1 MSTIDESAAIAPGI
15 VLGYAG
21 QACGKP
27 QSEDFFDCACPD
39 PEDAR
44 AAGLVFAL
52 ADGMSGGAGRRAA
65 EMCVRTVLSD
75 YYGTPRAWEVAH
87 KLEKIIASVNGWLL
101 SHNMRAAE
109 AQCMLSTL
117 SVLVIHDAQFHVAH
131 VGDSRIYRL
140 RKGQCECLTTDHVW
154 PRRDM
159 RHVLRRAV
167 GLDQHL
173 VVDCF
178 SGDVAA
184 GDRFVLLTD
193 GIWEVLGEALLVKAL
208 VGSGD
213 AGGLAESLVS
223 ASVERQRGYFGRND
237 ATAAVVAV
245 EALTPL
251 DSPRA

>member
-1 MSTIDESAAIAPGI
+1 MSTIDETAAIAPGI
-15 VLGYAG
+15 ALDYAG

-75 YYGTPRAWEVAH
+75 YYGAPSSWEVGH
-87 KLEKIIASVNGWLL
+87 KLEKIIASINGWLL
-101 SHNMRAAE
+101 SHNLRAVE

-131 VGDSRIYRL
+131 VGDCRIYRL
-140 RKGQCECLTTDHVW
+140 RKGQCECMTTDHVW

-167 GLDQHL
+167 GLDHHL

-184 GDRFVLLTD
+184 GDRFVMLTD
-193 GIWEVLGEALLVKAL
+193 GIWEVLGDTLLVKSL
-208 VGSGD
+208 LE
-213 AGGLAESLVS
+213 AGEGGRLAESLVS
-223 ASVERQRGYFGRND
+223 ASVERQRSYFGRND

-245 EALTPL
+245 ASLP
-251 DSPRA
+251 PI

>member
-1 MSTIDESAAIAPGI
+1 MSTTKGIAAIAPGI
-15 VLGYAG
+15 ALSFAG
-21 QACGKP
+21 QACGKT

-39 PEDAR
+39 PDDAR
-44 AAGLVFAL
+44 AVGLVLAL

-75 YYGTPRAWEVAH
+75 YYGAPRAWEVGR
-87 KLEKIIASVNGWLL
+87 KLEKIIASINGWLL

-109 AQCMLSTL
+109 AQGMLSTL

-131 VGDSRIYRL
+131 VGDCRIYRL
-140 RKGQCECLTTDHVW
+140 RKGQCECMTTDHVW

-178 SGDVAA
+178 SGDVAP
-184 GDRFVLLTD
+184 GDRFVMLTD
-193 GIWEVLGEALLVKAL
+193 GVWEVLGDSLLVKSL
-208 VGSGD
+208 QESSD
-213 AGGLAESLVS
+213 PLGLAEALVR
-223 ASVERQRGYFGRND
+223 ASVERQRSYFGRND

-245 EALTPL
+245 DAVPERP
-251 DSPRA
+251 